1 MKNYDPYKKTI
12 LFVVSLI
19 NILLMTTV
27 FAYVWYNYYFET
39 MYRFKFYGRGNYMLI
54 ALYAAV
60 LLFFSSM
67 YGGLKIGQLRKVEV
81 VLSQF
86 LSLFITNVMFYMIIS
101 LLAFRLVNPTVL
113 FIMMLV
119 EMVISTIF
127 NNIVIYFY
135 NSIFQPW
142 KILLI
147 YGNRPAVGL
156 VHKVETRR
164 DKYAIYDAINVNEGI
179 DAVAAK
185 MKDFQTV
192 IIGDIS
198 AVERNDVLKYCYANG
213 IRAYVVP
220 KISDIL
226 LMGADRIHIFD
237 TPFMLSRGYTLSFDQ
252 LLTKRILDLVLA
264 IPVVII
270 ASPIM
275 LLASIAI
282 KLYDKGPVLY
292 KQTRLTKDDKEFKIY
307 KFRSMIVDAEGDGVA
322 KLAKEHD
329 DRITPVGHFIRATRI
344 DELPQIFNIL
354 KGDMSFVGP
363 RPERPE
369 IAKEYCKEIPEFRFR
384 TKVKAGLTGYAQVY
398 GKYNTT
404 PYDKLKL
411 DLFYISNYSLWTDI
425 KLILMTVKIIFKKEA
440 TEGVDDDWTAATKD
454 TKVEVEKIVKVR
466 DMLEK

>member
-12 LFVVSLI
+12 LFIVSLI
-19 NILLMTTV
+19 SILLMTAV

-39 MYRFKFYGRGNYMLI
+39 MYRFKFYRKGNYMLI
-54 ALYAAV
+54 ALYAV
-60 LLFFSSM
+60 ILLFFSSM

-86 LSLFITNVMFYMIIS
+86 LSLFITNVVTYAIIS
-101 LLAFRLVNPTVL
+101 LLAFRLVNPAVL
-113 FIMMLV
+113 IIMMLV
-119 EMVISTIF
+119 EMVISSIF
-127 NNIVIYFY
+127 NYIVIYFY

-142 KILLI
+142 KILLV
-147 YGNRPAVGL
+147 YGSRPAEGL

-179 DAVAAK
+179 KAVAAK
-185 MKDFQTV
+185 MKEFQAV

-226 LMGADRIHIFD
+226 LMGSDRIHIFD
-237 TPFMLSRGYTLSFDQ
+237 TPFMLSKGYTLSFDQ
-252 LLTKRILDLVLA
+252 LLAKRILDLLLV
-264 IPVVII
+264 IPALII
-270 ASPIM
+270 ASPVM
-275 LLASIAI
+275 LLAAAAI
-282 KLYDKGPVLY
+282 KLYDKGPILY
-292 KQTRLTKDDKEFKIY
+292 KQIRLTKDDREFKIY
-307 KFRSMIVDAEGDGVA
+307 KFRSMIVNAEGDGLA
-322 KLAKEHD
+322 KLAKEND
-329 DRITPVGHFIRATRI
+329 DRITPVGHFIRAARI
-344 DELPQIFNIL
+344 DELPQLFNIL
-354 KGDMSFVGP
+354 KGDMSFAGP

-369 IAKEYCKEIPEFRFR
+369 IAREYCKEIPEFCFR

-425 KLILMTVKIIFKKEA
+425 KLILMTIKIIFKKEA
-440 TEGVDDDWTAATKD
+440 TEGVDDGWTAAAKETGAEEMVKD
-454 TKVEVEKIVKVR
+454 IAEK
-466 DMLEK
+466 